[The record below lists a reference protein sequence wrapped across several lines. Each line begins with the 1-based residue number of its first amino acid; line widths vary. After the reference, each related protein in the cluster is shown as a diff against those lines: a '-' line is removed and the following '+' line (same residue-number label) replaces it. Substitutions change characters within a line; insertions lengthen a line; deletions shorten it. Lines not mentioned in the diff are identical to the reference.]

1 MHVTTV
7 PMTFVFLRGQ
17 LGFMKSQ
24 GMEVHVMSAPG
35 PEISEFVREEGAA
48 AHTVDMVRRITP
60 FRDTGVLWK
69 MVREFQHVGPDIVHA
84 STPKGGLLGTIAAR
98 ISRVPFVV
106 YHVRGLTYTGA
117 SGIQRRILRAT
128 ERIACALAHR
138 VLCVSESVRVQLNED
153 GLADPHKTMVLL
165 NGSSNGVDAAG
176 RFDPGQFSD
185 AARDLLRS
193 SLGIPKSSLV
203 LGFVGRLVHD
213 KGLDDLV
220 GVFDEVS
227 RDYPRA
233 HLVIVGDW
241 ESRNPVSAETRGR
254 IGNNTRIHLTGE
266 QPNPAR
272 YYAIMDVLAFPS
284 LREGFPNVP
293 LEAAAMEIP
302 VVATRVT
309 GSVDAVQDQR
319 TGMLVEP
326 RNTAAMA
333 GAIIRYFGDAKLRR
347 QHGLA
352 ARARVLEK
360 YRPEDIWQALFE
372 MYAGGR

>member
-17 LGFMKSQ
+17 LGFMKSR
-24 GMEVHVMSAPG
+24 GMDVHVMSAPG
-35 PEISEFVREEGAA
+35 PEISDFVREEGAT

-60 FRDTGVLWK
+60 FRDLRVIWQ
-69 MVREFQHVGPDIVHA
+69 MVREFKRVGPDIVQA

-98 ISRVPFVV
+98 ISRVPLVL

-117 SGIQRRILRAT
+117 SGIQGRILRAT
-128 ERIACALAHR
+128 ERIACSLAHR
-138 VLCVSESVRVQLNED
+138 VLCVSDSVRLQLVED
-153 GLADPHKTMVLL
+153 GLADPGKTLVLL
-165 NGSSNGVDAAG
+165 NGSSNGVDARR
-176 RFDPGQFSD
+176 RFDPGQFPD

-213 KGLDDLV
+213 KGLDDLTK
-220 GVFDEVS
+220 VFDEVS
-227 RDYPRA
+227 RHYPDA
-233 HLVIVGDW
+233 HLLIAGEW
-241 ESRNPVSAETRGR
+241 EPRNPVSAETRSR
-254 IGNNTRIHLTGE
+254 IENNPRIHLGGA
-266 QPNPAR
+266 QSNPAG

-309 GSVDAVQDQR
+309 GCVDAIEHQR

-326 RNTAAMA
+326 RDTAAMA
-333 GAIIRYFGDAKLRR
+333 DAIIGYFADAKLRR
-347 QHGLA
+347 QHGVA
-352 ARARVLEK
+352 ARARAVK
-360 YRPEDIWQALFE
+360 KFRPEDIWQALLDV
-372 MYAGGR
+372 YAGRR